1 MFAQFSYITNNFQL
15 TPSEAFNDIMA
26 PTIRSWVFQFTCQS
40 FFVKGPGGERLLHMR
55 YYRHKNVSFVCT
67 KTFSQITLSL
77 ATSSLII
84 VFYIA
89 KSFVILMWS

>member
-1 MFAQFSYITNNFQL
+1 MFAQFSYITSNFHHGPNN
-15 TPSEAFNDIMA
+15 
-26 PTIRSWVFQFTCQS
+26 TILGVSVYLS
-40 FFVKGPGGERLLHMR
+40 VIFVKGPGGERLLHMR